1 MQGSLSTVEAASGG
15 ICPLTAEPTRFQLR
29 LAGAVSVLLVVA
41 LLASLPYAREQT
53 QGTETLLPA
62 YAAALIVVELLTTAL
77 LLALFHVQQ
86 SRGLLL
92 LAAAYLFSALMAVPW
107 ALTFPG
113 VFDELMGDASMQGT
127 ASIAA
132 IRRLSF
138 PIIIIAYALLAERE
152 YPAGVVRRMVLLC
165 VAVVSGAAALL
176 SWMILAYDQFL
187 PRLMVDARNVSGLWV
202 YIPAAAVALYL
213 IGLVSLGLRRRSTL
227 DIWLMVV
234 LLTLL
239 LEILLLS
246 YASAG
251 ARLSFGWWSGRLFG
265 LASASVV
272 LLVLLAEAT
281 TVHARLARS
290 IMAERRARQSRL
302 TTMEAL
308 SASIVHEVTQ
318 PLATMVNNASA
329 GLRWLAHDKPEID
342 EAQTAL
348 GRIVTE
354 GHRAGIL
361 VASIRT
367 LFTKRTQEREPLELN
382 RMIEAVM
389 DQSRDEGRLRNIA
402 VSIDLADEMPP
413 VLGNSAQI
421 SQTIVNLVDNAI
433 DSMRRTPKPR
443 SLHVS
448 SQSFGTG
455 EVMVA
460 IADSGTGLAAADKD
474 RIFDPFFTT
483 KPDGMGM
490 GLMFCRTT
498 IEAHGGRLLGADNE
512 PRGAVFQFTLPALA
526 GASAGS
532 APAP

>member
-1 MQGSLSTVEAASGG
+1 MQGSLSPVETASGG
-15 ICPLTAEPTRFQLR
+15 ICPLTAEPTRHQLR
-29 LAGAVSVLLVVA
+29 LALGVTACLFLA
-41 LLASLPYAREQT
+41 LLAATPHARQQT
-53 QGTETLLPA
+53 QGTEALLPA
-62 YAAALIVVELLTTAL
+62 YAAALIVIELLTAAL

-86 SRGLLL
+86 SRGLML

-113 VFDELMGDASMQGT
+113 VFDVLMDEVTMQAT

-138 PIIIIAYALLAERE
+138 PLFIIAYALLPEHE
-152 YPAGVVRRMVLLC
+152 YPPGRTRSLILACLAGVTGL
-165 VAVVSGAAALL
+165 AALL
-176 SWMILAYDQFL
+176 GWLILGNDHLLPQF
-187 PRLMVDARNVSGLWV
+187 MVDARNISGLWLYV
-202 YIPAAAVALYL
+202 PAAAVALYL
-213 IGLVSLGLRRRSTL
+213 VGLVSLGLRRRSTL

-246 YASAG
+246 YVSAG
-251 ARLSFGWWSGRLFG
+251 ARLSVGWWSGRLFG

-329 GLRWLAHDKPEID
+329 GLRWLAHDVPD
-342 EAQTAL
+342 VGEAQTAL
-348 GRIVTE
+348 GRIVSE
-354 GHRAGIL
+354 GHRAGRL
-361 VASIRT
+361 VTSIRT
-367 LFTKRTQEREPLELN
+367 LFTRRAQERETVDLN
-382 RMIEAVM
+382 DMIETVM
-389 DQSRDEGRLRNIA
+389 RQLREEGRLRNVS
-402 VSIDLADEMPP
+402 VSITLDGQLPAT
-413 VLGNSAQI
+413 LGNAAQL
-421 SQTIVNLVDNAI
+421 SQTIVNLVDNAL
-433 DSMRRTPKPR
+433 DSMRRTAKPR

-448 SQSFGTG
+448 SQRHGAAG
-455 EVMVA
+455 LRVA
-460 IADSGTGLAAADKD
+460 IADSGTGLAATDKD

-498 IEAHGGRLLGADNE
+498 IEAHGGRLWGEDNV
-512 PRGAVFQFTLPALA
+512 PRGAIFHFTLPADHGGPLDV
-526 GASAGS
+526 